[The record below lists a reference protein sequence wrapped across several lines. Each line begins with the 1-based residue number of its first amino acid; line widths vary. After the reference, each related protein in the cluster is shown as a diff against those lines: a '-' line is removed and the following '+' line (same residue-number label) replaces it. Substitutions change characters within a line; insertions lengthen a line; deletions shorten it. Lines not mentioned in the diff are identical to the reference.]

1 MGESIISKM
10 VMTSDGSKA
19 WGLSES
25 GLIYLPLS
33 TLYDYPILQ
42 PETTTVFLAVDECNR
57 GVATGTVR
65 VNNLGKGRLTV
76 SVPNTGA
83 ALIAE
88 VTSGLAPTTIKF
100 TMEPGRTNVVRQA
113 GTNMVTGSAN
123 LQGSAFNVN
132 LASSEAI
139 NIPNNIRVFMNYR
152 TPDQRGVIYPVP
164 TTPNNAPAPNQAY
177 PNGQGNEGLKDLV
190 LDERRGRLYITN
202 AGYNR
207 IEVFDIRR
215 RRFLDP
221 IPVGQLP
228 HQMALGTDGTTL
240 LRGKHGR

>member
-1 MGESIISKM
+1 MGVGESIMSRR
-10 VMTSDGSKA
+10 VMPAAGANA

-88 VTSGLAPTTIKF
+88 VASGLAPTTIKF
-100 TMEPGRTNVVRQA
+100 TMEPGRTNVVRQPRP
-113 GTNMVTGSAN
+113 N
-123 LQGSAFNVN
+123 LITPPPN
-132 LASSEAI
+132 L
-139 NIPNNIRVFMNYR
+139 
-152 TPDQRGVIYPVP
+152 
-164 TTPNNAPAPNQAY
+164 PAP
-177 PNGQGNEGLKDLV
+177 P
-190 LDERRGRLYITN
+190 
-202 AGYNR
+202 
-207 IEVFDIRR
+207 
-215 RRFLDP
+215 
-221 IPVGQLP
+221 LP
-228 HQMALGTDGTTL
+228 PHLPPPL
-240 LRGKHGR
+240 P